1 MENNQFEVK
10 IDNLDNSE
18 VLENNDNNDNTE
30 VIQEN
35 HENLEPTIEELQ
47 EKFSNYKKS
56 YKKAGACVLWWFV
69 IMNVLCTITMGIGV
83 AFLFVNYLVKHGTA
97 SLNLSNPLE
106 LFDIL
111 KAEGNFYIIP
121 LLYLIGDFASG
132 IIAYFIARKIVY
144 GKGFVKEEKRIRK
157 LNKKEICIYILMAFG
172 LWGVGAVVGNLP
184 EFFGLAKSSQEIE
197 MIFGGNEIFYV
208 ILAIIGGPIF
218 EELIF
223 RKAFIDA
230 TSRWG
235 EALSVLVSS
244 LFFGLVHGNCGQF
257 FLAFLIGLLF
267 GIIYI
272 KTKNVLYTMGLHFMI
287 NTWASVTTVTSL
299 IGGNVARV
307 GDLVWNIVTLV
318 LIIAGVIVLILW
330 KKSELLRVE
339 NKNEYDGKIVLRNG
353 MILTLLIIFIGLLS
367 FTELTGLISWFSVGI
382 RQHIIS
388 LKYIVLLV
396 PISAFIYCI
405 VKIFKGIST
414 KFPMSK

>member
-1 MENNQFEVK
+1 MENNQVLDNQFEV
-10 IDNLDNSE
+10 D
-18 VLENNDNNDNTE
+18 VNNVNDE
-30 VIQEN
+30 RER
-35 HENLEPTIEELQ
+35 LEELR
-47 EKFSNYKKS
+47 EKFGNYKKS

-69 IMNVLCTITMGIGV
+69 IMNVLCTIIMSIGV
-83 AFLFVNYLVKHGTA
+83 AFLFVNYLMKHGTD

-157 LNKKEICIYILMAFG
+157 LKGKEIGIYILMAFG

-208 ILAIIGGPIF
+208 ILAIIGGPVF

-318 LIIAGVIVLILW
+318 LIIVGVIVLVLW

-339 NKNEYDGKIVLRNG
+339 NKNEYDGKLVLRNG
-353 MILTLLIIFIGLLS
+353 MILTLLIIFIALLAFS
-367 FTELTGLISWFSVGI
+367 EFSSLLGWFVTGV
-382 RQHIIS
+382 RQHSIS

-405 VKIFKGIST
+405 VKIFKGINT

>member
-1 MENNQFEVK
+1 MENNQVLDNQFEV
-10 IDNLDNSE
+10 DVNNVNDE
-18 VLENNDNNDNTE
+18 RERLE
-30 VIQEN
+30 Q
-35 HENLEPTIEELQ
+35 LQ
-47 EKFSNYKKS
+47 EKFGNYKKS

-69 IMNVLCTITMGIGV
+69 IMNVLCTIIMGIGI
-83 AFLFVNYLVKHGTA
+83 AFLFVNYLAKHGTA
-97 SLNLSNPLE
+97 SLDLSNPLE

-157 LNKKEICIYILMAFG
+157 LKGKEIVIYILMSFG
-172 LWGVGAVVGNLP
+172 IWGIGAVVGNLP
-184 EFFGLAKSSQEIE
+184 EFFGLAKESQEIE

-208 ILAIIGGPIF
+208 ILAIIGGPVF

-318 LIIAGVIVLILW
+318 LIIVGVIVLVLW

-339 NKNEYDGKIVLRNG
+339 NKNEYDGKLVLRNG

-367 FTELTGLISWFSVGI
+367 FTELTGLISWFTIGV

-405 VKIFKGIST
+405 VKIFKGIIT
-414 KFPMSK
+414 KFPMNK